1 MEMMSLHVVRLV
13 VVHIKT
19 PLVCFPAE
27 LPSGRHSYRL
37 EELAFTRSGDKGDSA
52 NIGETHR
59 KWTDPDSTGQ
69 DVELFVIF

>member
-1 MEMMSLHVVRLV
+1 MMPLHVVLLV
-13 VVHIKT
+13 IVHIKT
-19 PLVCFPAE
+19 HLVCFPAE

-59 KWTDPDSTGQ
+59 KWTDPGSAGQ
-69 DVELFVIF
+69 DVELFLMF